1 MGAWSLSDGTTTVTF
16 DVLRGDTGYEDE
28 RDLAVSVSLSGERFV
43 HRGPLLPQTPKHSDC
58 VFASATDF
66 GTFRTL
72 ARSGSVLTLTDD
84 LAGTFDV
91 VVGKFTG
98 VTKDTA
104 TRGTAPRWHVVVEW
118 LGV

>member
-28 RDLAVSVSLSGERFV
+28 RDLSVVTSLAGARFV

-58 VFASATDF
+58 VFASAADF
-66 GTFRTL
+66 GVFREL
-72 ARSGSVLTLTDD
+72 ARSASVLTLTDD
-84 LAGTFDV
+84 LEDTYDV

-98 VTKDTA
+98 VTKDTP
-104 TRGTAPRWHVVVEW
+104 TRGTAPRWHAVVEW